1 MSTQFLDYET
11 PGEEARGMNPRDAFR
26 QLLPLLR
33 RHRSRLVFSLAL
45 LVAATGLSLAWPWL
59 IQQGIDGPLAG
70 QLGRPAGERRFGPL
84 LALGLA
90 VLALQTGSLV
100 LLYLQRIRLET
111 VGQDVMLELK
121 TRLFRHILSQD
132 VSFFDRNPVGKLLA
146 RVESDAES
154 LRLLFTNTVV
164 LIVGDVLMIAGI
176 WGLMLWK
183 HTGLALVVFGSMP
196 LIIVLVYTFHRMTTH
211 RFLEVR
217 RRMAEVTATL
227 TEFLHGMSI
236 VQIFHRGAFA
246 RQRVRR
252 ANESKFREDAYVNV
266 VVCWFFNAL
275 FAMETVKVG
284 LLLLLGAYWNVTP
297 GIIVLFVLL
306 IWKEFEPIARAADQ
320 LGSFQKGLAGARR
333 IFSLL
338 EEMPQI
344 VDPALPVPGGALG
357 RGIRFENVWFSYTDD
372 GNWVLKDVSFEIE
385 RGRRVA
391 LVGVTGGG
399 KSTVISLLLRLY
411 DPQRGRITIDGVDI
425 REMERAD
432 LRSRISLVLQDIFLF
447 PGDVA
452 WNISLGAD
460 GISRDQVESAAGTV
474 SADRFIRRLPA
485 GYETE
490 VSEKG
495 ANFSRGERQLLS
507 FARALVRNPDLLV
520 LDEATS
526 SVDPETEREIQESLK
541 RLLAGRTSLI
551 VAHRLSTILDA
562 DRILVM
568 RNGRIVEQ
576 GAHEA
581 LLTNNG
587 YYARLFAL
595 QFAGGNGEACHA

>member
-1 MSTQFLDYET
+1 MSSQFLEYEH
-11 PGEEARGMNPRDAFR
+11 PGEDARGMQPRDAFR
-26 QLLPLLR
+26 MLLPLLR
-33 RHRSRLVFSLAL
+33 RHRSRLILSLGL

-59 IQQGIDGPLAG
+59 IQQGIDGPLAD
-70 QLGRPAGERRFGPL
+70 QLENPVGERRFGGL
-84 LALGLA
+84 LGLGLA
-90 VLALQTGSLV
+90 VLALQAGALV
-100 LLYLQRIRLET
+100 LLYLQRVKLET
-111 VGQDVMLELK
+111 VGQDVMLDLK

-132 VSFFDRNPVGKLLA
+132 IAFFDRNPVGRLLA

-164 LIVGDVLMIAGI
+164 LIIGDVLMIVGI

-183 HTGLALVVFGSMP
+183 HTGLALVVLGSMP
-196 LIIVLVYTFHRMTTH
+196 VIAGLIYMFHRLTTH

-217 RRMAEVTATL
+217 RRMAEISATL

-246 RQRVRR
+246 RQRVYR
-252 ANESKFREDAYVNV
+252 ANERKFREDAYVNV
-266 VVCWFFNAL
+266 VVCFFFNAL

-297 GIIVLFVLL
+297 GIIVLFILL

-338 EEMPQI
+338 EEEPRLR
-344 VDPALPVPGGALG
+344 DPALPVPAPGL
-357 RGIRFENVWFSYTDD
+357 RSGIVFENVWFSYADD
-372 GNWVLKDVSFEIE
+372 ENWVLKDVSFEIG
-385 RGRRVA
+385 RGKRIA

-425 REMERAD
+425 RDIASGD

-460 GISRDQVESAAGTV
+460 GITRDQVVQAAGTV
-474 SADRFIRRLPA
+474 SADRFIRRLP
-485 GYETE
+485 GGFETE

-507 FARALVRNPDLLV
+507 FARALVRDPDLLV

-526 SVDPETEREIQESLK
+526 SVDPETEREIQDSLK

-568 RNGRIVEQ
+568 RDGRIVEQ
-576 GAHEA
+576 GDHEA
-581 LLTNNG
+581 LLAHNG
-587 YYARLFAL
+587 YYSRLFAL
-595 QFAGGNGEACHA
+595 QFAGGNGVTCHA